1 MHGRHRAI
9 GAFVA
14 LVALIG
20 LTGTVH
26 GATPVD
32 TTALQ
37 EAVEVGDLAGTS
49 GIREHLRALQEI
61 ADAPGANGTR
71 STGTQGHEDSVT
83 YVMDNLDLNYWDVS
97 TQPFTANVFTE
108 RFAPPVLAATP
119 AADPAWVVNQDF
131 FTMAYSGAGSADDA
145 PIAIIDFV
153 EPTAQASASSAGCE
167 DGDFPAGAT
176 SLAGTVA
183 VIQRGTL

>member
-1 MHGRHRAI
+1 M
-9 GAFVA
+9 

-20 LTGTVH
+20 MTGTVH

-32 TTALQ
+32 TTAIQ

-61 ADAPGANGTR
+61 ADEPGANGTR
-71 STGTQGHEDSVT
+71 STGSQGHEDSVT
-83 YVMDNLDLNYWDVS
+83 YVMDNLDANYWDVS

-108 RFAPPVLAATP
+108 LAPAVLAATP

-131 FTMAYSGAGSADDA
+131 STMAYSGAGSAD
-145 PIAIIDFV
+145 
-153 EPTAQASASSAGCE
+153 ERRSRSSISSNPPRRRVRQV
-167 DGDFPAGAT
+167 PAARTRT
-176 SLAGTVA
+176 SRPVRPALPA
-183 VIQRGTL
+183 